1 MDLGSRLLNHGSSGD
16 AYHCGLATGLRKD
29 ALHKARWLP
38 QAARTKEALTAA
50 LPALLLVKP
59 EEPHHLG
66 SNLPT
71 NESATTRPSK
81 RAFDFSS
88 AAEMSASEAETPDRP
103 HASEP
108 LALDREG
115 CNGFQ

>member
-1 MDLGSRLLNHGSSGD
+1 MDRQD
-16 AYHCGLATGLRKD
+16 AYHCGLATGLRRD

-66 SNLPT
+66 SNFPT
-71 NESATTRPSK
+71 NESATTGLQK
-81 RAFDFSS
+81 GFDFSS
-88 AAEMSASEAETPDRP
+88 AAEMSASEAETPDRL

-108 LALDREG
+108 LVLDRRM
-115 CNGFQ
+115 Q